1 MQWRVTFWVMVA
13 VQAIATG
20 SMSISAPFLPLFIQ
34 QLGVHPLALVETWAG
49 VVQSTAFALAAI
61 SAPVW
66 GAFSDR
72 VGRKPQVLRA
82 STCGTIASILMGL
95 SQNVWELCGARAMLG
110 VFAGF
115 ASSSTALV
123 ASVVPGS
130 MLGFALGWM
139 ATAQMVGTLIGPLIG
154 GAVADV
160 VHNYRT
166 IYFCTAVGTAIA
178 FFVVLFFVRENFQKK
193 TPEEHKAKSSRAQL
207 REILSHPEVAPLFVV
222 LAVAQVTTLAV
233 QPVVPIFI
241 EQMVGP
247 VPYVATLAGAAL
259 AAIGIGD
266 LIASPFLGKRSDTL
280 GYRKVLVISLIGAG
294 LFTLPQGLTHNV
306 WVFLGL
312 RFGVGLFIGGI
323 IPTTNAWIGRL
334 FPREMRGKVYGL
346 SYSAGFIG
354 MFCGPISGGLLAGHI
369 GFSSVFLLTGG
380 LILLNALW
388 VAFGVRSDPERA
400 WS

>member
-1 MQWRVTFWVMVA
+1 MVA

-61 SAPVW
+61 SAPIW
-66 GAFSDR
+66 GSLSDR
-72 VGRKPQVLRA
+72 TGRKVQVLRA
-82 STCGTIASILMGL
+82 STCGTVASILMGL
-95 SQNVWELCGARAMLG
+95 SQNVWELCGTRALLG

-178 FFVVLFFVRENFQKK
+178 FFTVLFFVHENFQKK
-193 TPEEHKAKSSRAQL
+193 PPEEAAQAKSNRAQL
-207 REILSHPEVAPLFVV
+207 REILLHPEVAPLFVV

-233 QPVVPIFI
+233 QPVVPMFI
-241 EQMVGP
+241 QQMVGP
-247 VPYVATLAGAAL
+247 APYVATLAGAAF

-280 GYRKVLVISLIGAG
+280 GYRRVLLISLIGAG
-294 LFTLPQGLTHNV
+294 LFTIPQGFTHNV

-334 FPREMRGKVYGL
+334 FPRDMRGKVYGL
-346 SYSAGFIG
+346 SYSAGFVG
-354 MFCGPISGGLLAGHI
+354 MFCGPISGGLLAGHV
-369 GFSSVFLLTGG
+369 GFSAVFLITGS
-380 LILLNALW
+380 LILLNAVW
-388 VAFGVRSDPERA
+388 VAFGIRSDPERA